1 MMTNPKAKASEA
13 AKRQSYATWLV
24 LGILGHIFTVAWTKL
39 VTPRMPLSV
48 DEESPTGRNDHDLF
62 EKEFQR
68 HAKRERE
75 RYAWMGAAIGGP
87 IQLIA
92 AVVSLGT
99 AMLNMEPESAARYDA
114 AAPTEMA
121 AAAHR
126 EAGGSAPDEPGAGS
140 REPGERPA
148 TPADAEAGEDVA
160 TTDGTNAGV
169 VERTAETAAGWLQE
183 LTGDESDPR
192 GEAADNATVDAAVD
206 ATDAPSPNDCDP
218 GTDPG
223 RDDCAEAPRTNDWV
237 EPTGWWRGRYGLE
250 GFRTTKAVEIV
261 FGGQVRPDQAQIQY
275 PDSNCSGRLTPT
287 GTTGPGGTGRQYRE
301 ELTSGHWR
309 CIDNGLVTLWVEDDG
324 TRLRFEWLRG
334 NGSRRQVWSGT
345 LTEVFARTE
354 G

>member
-1 MMTNPKAKASEA
+1 MMTNPKAKALEA
-13 AKRQSYATWLV
+13 AKRQSYVAWLL
-24 LGILGHIFTVAWTKL
+24 LGILGHIFTITWTKL
-39 VTPRMPLSV
+39 VPPRMPLSV
-48 DEESPTGRNDHDLF
+48 DEESPTGRNDHDVF

-75 RYAWMGAAIGGP
+75 RYAWIGAAIGVP
-87 IQLIA
+87 LQLIA

-126 EAGGSAPDEPGAGS
+126 EAGGGAPDEPGPGL
-140 REPGERPA
+140 RKPGERAA
-148 TPADAEAGEDVA
+148 TPPDADAGEDIA
-160 TTDGTNAGV
+160 TTDGTDAGV
-169 VERTAETAAGWLQE
+169 AEGAAKYSLDWLQE

-192 GEAADNATVDAAVD
+192 GEAAVDTTVAATVDA
-206 ATDAPSPNDCDP
+206 PSRNDCDP
-218 GTDPG
+218 GTNPG
-223 RDDCAEAPRTNDWV
+223 GDDCAEAPRTSDWV
-237 EPTGWWRGRYGLE
+237 EPTGWWRWRYGLE

-275 PDSNCSGRLTPT
+275 PDSRCSGRLTPT
-287 GTTGPGGTGRQYRE
+287 GTTGRGGTGRQYRE
-301 ELTSGHWR
+301 ELTNGSWR

-334 NGSRRQVWSGT
+334 SGSRRQVWSGT
-345 LTEVFARTE
+345 LTEVFPRTE